1 MYKNLFKK
9 NNITIFLL
17 ITILFICIYYF
28 INIKENFEISPTI
41 PIITTTTSLQP
52 TSTQPTSTQP
62 TSIQPTSTQPTST
75 QPTSTQ
81 PISTQPTPT
90 MPNIT
95 TSIPTI
101 TQIPITNNYDDYN
114 IGMMLKGMNN
124 KHNLNDFIA
133 KNTLLG
139 NNLYISPMNKT
150 GIVENDNKDNIFKKT
165 KTNKNIDSTFTPMI
179 KLI

>member
-41 PIITTTTSLQP
+41 PIITTTTS
-52 TSTQPTSTQP
+52 
-62 TSIQPTSTQPTST
+62 IQPTST

-139 NNLYISPMNKT
+139 NNLYISPMNQT
-150 GIVENDNKDNIFKKT
+150 GIVGDNHENDIFKKT
-165 KTNKNIDSTFTPMI
+165 KKNKIIDSTFTPMI
-179 KLI
+179 QLV